1 MIYLE
6 SIQSI
11 PTTPPSSKQEAKPLD
26 IIIIGHGGVIDTTP
40 AIVHGV
46 AGEEAEQEADGGQGD
61 PEEQGI
67 SIYGLRTD

>member
-26 IIIIGHGGVIDTTP
+26 IIIIGHGGVIDTTS
-40 AIVHGV
+40 AIVHSI
-46 AGEEAEQEADGGQGD
+46 AGEEDQQEADGGQGD
-61 PEEQGI
+61 PVEQGLL
-67 SIYGLRTD
+67 IYVK

>member
-6 SIQSI
+6 SIQSF
-11 PTTPPSSKQEAKPLD
+11 PSTPSSSKQEAKPFD

-46 AGEEAEQEADGGQGD
+46 AGEEAQQEADGGQGG
-61 PEEQGI
+61 PEEQG
-67 SIYGLRTD
+67 G

>member
-11 PTTPPSSKQEAKPLD
+11 PTTPTPSKEEAKPFD
-26 IIIIGHGGVIDTTP
+26 IIIIGHWGVIDTTP

-46 AGEEAEQEADGGQGD
+46 AGEEAQQQEADGGQDG
-61 PEEQGI
+61 PEETGI
-67 SIYGLRTD
+67 

>member
-11 PTTPPSSKQEAKPLD
+11 PTTPTTSKQEAKPFD
-26 IIIIGHGGVIDTTP
+26 IIIIGHWGVIDTTP

-46 AGEEAEQEADGGQGD
+46 AGEEAQQEADGGHSD
-61 PEEQGI
+61 PEEQG
-67 SIYGLRTD
+67 R

>member
-11 PTTPPSSKQEAKPLD
+11 PTTPTSSKQEAKPFD

-46 AGEEAEQEADGGQGD
+46 AREEAEQEADGGHGD
-61 PEEQGI
+61 PEEQG
-67 SIYGLRTD
+67 R

>member
-11 PTTPPSSKQEAKPLD
+11 PTTPPTSKQEAKPFD

-40 AIVHGV
+40 AIVHGI
-46 AGEEAEQEADGGQGD
+46 AGEEDQQEEDGGQGH
-61 PEEQGI
+61 PEEQ
-67 SIYGLRTD
+67 RTSWG